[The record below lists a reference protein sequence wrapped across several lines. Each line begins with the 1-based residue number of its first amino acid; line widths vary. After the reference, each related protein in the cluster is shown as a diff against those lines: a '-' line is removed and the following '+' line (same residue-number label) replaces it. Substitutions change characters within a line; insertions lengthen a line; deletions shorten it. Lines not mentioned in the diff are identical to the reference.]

1 MLETVQQR
9 NTHLTAI
16 ERARDSAIVAYVLH
30 DNAMI
35 ADDAIPQIYDKLHAL
50 GRRDRID
57 LLLHARGGVAEASWR
72 LLNLLRDYCDYLG
85 VIVGTHAHGPASLLA
100 LGADEIVMGP
110 LAELGS
116 VEMPRKH
123 PLLPHDNHGQVVP
136 STWSEIAR
144 LFEMQDLGSGG
155 DEAGDN
161 KGGSRTPAI
170 PEALYGYLH
179 PLALANMQQSD
190 RLNRD
195 LTRKALEMR
204 ASADDSLRIDRIVD
218 LFNGGFHSPMYT
230 ASREELR
237 ELGLS
242 VTRPDDTLWRHIAE
256 AVQLYHATIYNERPD
271 PAAPGALYRYVCMI
285 ESVGRC
291 SGLHQT
297 FMQSETGERVVQ
309 IGWETAVKGPGPGPN
324 MGPGGMSNN

>member
-16 ERARDSAIVAYVLH
+16 ERARNSAVIAYVLH
-30 DNAMI
+30 DNAVV
-35 ADDAIPQIYDKLHAL
+35 ADDALPQIYDKLQAL

-57 LLLHARGGVAEASWR
+57 LLLHARGVIAEAQLR
-72 LLNLLRDYCDYLG
+72 LLNLVRDYCNHLVG
-85 VIVGTHAHGPASLLA
+85 LVGTQVHGPASLLA

-116 VEMPRKH
+116 VELPRKH
-123 PLLPHDNHGQVVP
+123 PLLPRDDQGQIVP
-136 STWSEIAR
+136 AMWSEIAR
-144 LFEMQDLGSGG
+144 LLGLPNAGPGAGETGG
-155 DEAGDN
+155 TVPD
-161 KGGSRTPAI
+161 SI
-170 PEALYGYLH
+170 YSYIH
-179 PLALANMQQSD
+179 PLALGSIQQSD

-195 LTRKALEMR
+195 LTRKALEMH
-204 ASADDSLRIDRIVD
+204 ASIDDSLQIDRIVD
-218 LFNGGFHSPMYT
+218 LFNGGFHSSLYT
-230 ASREELR
+230 ANRDELR

-242 VTRPDDTLWRHIAE
+242 VTRADDTLWRHIAE
-256 AVQLYHATIYNERPD
+256 VVQHYHSTIYSERSD
-271 PAAPGALYRYVCMI
+271 PVSPGALYRYVCMI

-297 FMQSETGERVVQ
+297 FMQTEAGERVVQ

>member
-16 ERARDSAIVAYVLH
+16 ERARNSAVIAYVLH
-30 DNAMI
+30 DNAMV
-35 ADDAIPQIYDKLHAL
+35 ADDALPQIYDKLQAL

-57 LLLHARGGVAEASWR
+57 LLLHARGGIAEAAWR
-72 LLNLLRDYCDYLG
+72 LLNLVRDYCDFLG
-85 VIVGTHAHGPASLLA
+85 VIVGTQVHGPASLLA

-116 VEMPRKH
+116 VELPRKH
-123 PLLPHDNHGQVVP
+123 PLLPRDDHGQIVP
-136 STWSEIAR
+136 AMWSEIAR
-144 LFEMQDLGSGG
+144 LLGLPTAAPSTGETGG
-155 DEAGDN
+155 TVPD
-161 KGGSRTPAI
+161 SI
-170 PEALYGYLH
+170 YSYIH
-179 PLALANMQQSD
+179 PLALGSIQQSD

-195 LTRKALEMR
+195 LTRKALEMHT
-204 ASADDSLRIDRIVD
+204 SVDDSLQIDRIVD
-218 LFNGGFHSPMYT
+218 LFNGGFHSPLYT
-230 ASREELR
+230 ANRDELR

-242 VTRPDDTLWRHIAE
+242 VTRADDTLWRHIAE
-256 AVQLYHATIYNERPD
+256 VVQHYHSTIYSERSD
-271 PAAPGALYRYVCMI
+271 PVSPGALYRYVCMI

-297 FMQSETGERVVQ
+297 FMQTEAGERVVQ

>member
-16 ERARDSAIVAYVLH
+16 ERARNSAVVAYVLH

-35 ADDAIPQIYDKLHAL
+35 ADDAIPQIYDKLQAL

-57 LLLHARGGVAEASWR
+57 LLLHARGGVAEAAWR
-72 LLNLLRDYCDYLG
+72 VLNLLRDYCDHLA
-85 VIVGTHAHGPASLLA
+85 VIVGTQVHGPASLLA

-110 LAELGS
+110 LSELGS
-116 VEMPRKH
+116 IELHRRH
-123 PLLPHDNHGQVVP
+123 PLLPHDHNGQIIP
-136 STWSEIAR
+136 STWSEIAG
-144 LFEMQDLGSGG
+144 LFGLQDRGTGS
-155 DEAGDN
+155 EKAGETKSSHVARSVPD
-161 KGGSRTPAI
+161 AV
-170 PEALYGYLH
+170 YGYIH
-179 PLALANMQQSD
+179 PLALASIHQSD

-195 LTRKALEMR
+195 LTRKALEMHT
-204 ASADDSLRIDRIVD
+204 SIDDSLQIDRIVD
-218 LFNGGFHSPMYT
+218 LFNGGFHSPLYT
-230 ASREELR
+230 ANRDELR

-242 VTRPDDTLWRHIAE
+242 VTRADDALWRHIAE
-256 AVQLYHATIYNERPD
+256 AVQLYHTTIYNDRSD
-271 PAAPGALYRYVCMI
+271 PLVPGALFRYVCMI

-309 IGWETAVKGPGPGPN
+309 IGWETAVKGPGPGPSI
-324 MGPGGMSNN
+324 GPGGMSNN

>member
-16 ERARDSAIVAYVLH
+16 EKARNSAVIAYVLH
-30 DNAMI
+30 DNAMV
-35 ADDAIPQIYDKLHAL
+35 ADDALPQIYDKLQAL

-57 LLLHARGGVAEASWR
+57 LLLHARGGIAEAAWR
-72 LLNLLRDYCDYLG
+72 LLNLMRDYCDHLG
-85 VIVGTHAHGPASLLA
+85 VIVGTQVHGPASLLA

-116 VEMPRKH
+116 VELPRKH
-123 PLLPHDNHGQVVP
+123 PLLPRDDHGQIVP
-136 STWSEIAR
+136 AMWSEIAR
-144 LFEMQDLGSGG
+144 LLGLP
-155 DEAGDN
+155 
-161 KGGSRTPAI
+161 TPAPGTGEI
-170 PEALYGYLH
+170 GGTVPDSIYSYIH
-179 PLALANMQQSD
+179 PLALGSIQQSD

-195 LTRKALEMR
+195 LTRKALEMH
-204 ASADDSLRIDRIVD
+204 ASVDDSLQIDRIVD
-218 LFNGGFHSPMYT
+218 LFNGGFHSPLYT
-230 ASREELR
+230 ANRDELR

-242 VTRPDDTLWRHIAE
+242 VTRADDTLWRHIAE
-256 AVQLYHATIYNERPD
+256 VVQHYHSTIYSERSD
-271 PAAPGALYRYVCMI
+271 PVSPGALYRYVCMI

-297 FMQSETGERVVQ
+297 FMQTEAGERVVQ

>member
-16 ERARDSAIVAYVLH
+16 ERARNSAVIAYVLH
-30 DNAMI
+30 DNAMV
-35 ADDAIPQIYDKLHAL
+35 ADDALPQIYDKLQAL

-57 LLLHARGGVAEASWR
+57 LLLHARGGIAEAAWR
-72 LLNLLRDYCDYLG
+72 LLNLVRDYCDHLG
-85 VIVGTHAHGPASLLA
+85 VIVGTQVHGPAALLA

-116 VEMPRKH
+116 VELPRKH
-123 PLLPHDNHGQVVP
+123 PLLPRDDHGQIVP
-136 STWSEIAR
+136 AMWSEIAR
-144 LFEMQDLGSGG
+144 LLGLPNAGPGTGEIGG
-155 DEAGDN
+155 TVPD
-161 KGGSRTPAI
+161 SI
-170 PEALYGYLH
+170 YSYIH
-179 PLALANMQQSD
+179 PLALGSIQQSD
-190 RLNRD
+190 RLNRA
-195 LTRKALEMR
+195 LTRKALEMH
-204 ASADDSLRIDRIVD
+204 ASVDDSLQIDRIVD
-218 LFNGGFHSPMYT
+218 LFNGGFHSPLYT
-230 ASREELR
+230 ANRDELR

-242 VTRPDDTLWRHIAE
+242 VTRADDTLWKHIAE
-256 AVQLYHATIYNERPD
+256 VVQHYHSTIYSERSD
-271 PAAPGALYRYVCMI
+271 PVSPGALYRYVCMI

-297 FMQSETGERVVQ
+297 FMQTEAGERVVQ

>member
-16 ERARDSAIVAYVLH
+16 EKARNSAIIAYVLH

-35 ADDAIPQIYDKLHAL
+35 ADDAIPQIYDKLQAL

-57 LLLHARGGVAEASWR
+57 LLVHARGGIPEATWR
-72 LLNLLRDYCDYLG
+72 VLNLVRDYCDHLA
-85 VIVGTHAHGPASLLA
+85 VIVAHQVHGPASLLA

-116 VEMPRKH
+116 VELPRKH
-123 PLLPHDNHGQVVP
+123 PLLPRDENGQLVPTTWTEIASLLGLRNVGSGTEDAGAGVSPSVVP
-136 STWSEIAR
+136 ES
-144 LFEMQDLGSGG
+144 
-155 DEAGDN
+155 
-161 KGGSRTPAI
+161 
-170 PEALYGYLH
+170 LYGYIH
-179 PLALANMQQSD
+179 PLALASIQQAD

-195 LTRKALEMR
+195 LTRKALELH
-204 ASADDSLRIDRIVD
+204 ASIDDSLQIERIVD
-218 LFNGGFHSPMYT
+218 LFNGGFHSPMFT
-230 ASREELR
+230 ANRDELR
-237 ELGLS
+237 ELGLN
-242 VTRPDDTLWRHIAE
+242 VTRADDTLWKHIAE

-271 PAAPGALYRYVCMI
+271 SIAPGALYRYVCMI

-297 FMQSETGERVVQ
+297 FMQTEAGERVVQ

-324 MGPGGMSNN
+324 MGAGGMSNN